1 MIKNKILDTN
11 NDESIKSTNILR
23 YYGIGAQIIKD
34 LKIKNMVLV
43 SRSKK
48 KIIGLDAYGIKIT
61 KQVIIK
67 WKIFYKILEVP
78 GAFEIPVVVARNIK
92 KYDGFIAIGSI
103 IKGKTPNFDFIS
115 SAITN
120 GLIQI
125 SILYKKP
132 VGNAVLTCLN
142 KNQVKDRTIKGFEA
156 VIAVCDVLNV
166 K

>member
-1 MIKNKILDTN
+1 M
-11 NDESIKSTNILR
+11 
-23 YYGIGAQIIKD
+23 
-34 LKIKNMVLV
+34 
-43 SRSKK
+43 KK
-48 KIIGLDAYGIKIT
+48 KIKICIVVSKYNNT
-61 KQVIIK
+61 AKLLQSAVNELVKRRIN
-67 WKIFYKILEVP
+67 FRILEVP
-78 GAFEIPVVVARNIK
+78 GAFEIPVVVARNIN

-103 IKGKTPNFDFIS
+103 IKGKTPNFDFIA

>member
-1 MIKNKILDTN
+1 M
-11 NDESIKSTNILR
+11 
-23 YYGIGAQIIKD
+23 
-34 LKIKNMVLV
+34 
-43 SRSKK
+43 KK
-48 KIIGLDAYGIKIT
+48 KIKICIVVSKYNNT
-61 KQVIIK
+61 AKLLQSAVK
-67 WKIFYKILEVP
+67 ELVKRKINFKILEVP

-156 VIAVCDVLNV
+156 VIAVCDVLND